1 MQRKVISALLAGVVV
16 LQAAMVVP
24 VIAQAQEK
32 PTKISTVTTKN
43 VTQTSITYVWQ
54 TDLHVSGYKIDRY
67 QNKKW
72 VTVKN
77 ITDPKIGSWKMT
89 GLKSDTIYKVRL
101 YKYIK
106 TKGGYTYG
114 EPVVYTTA
122 TNPPPVRNVKISTG
136 KTTADVSW
144 SRPSNCH
151 GYTVMFYTGSG
162 KNAKQMQ
169 LNDGCLNGLY
179 LGSLKRKTKYKI
191 EIQAIRT
198 KRIDGKTYFFYSDWA
213 TKTFKTK

>member
-43 VTQTSITYVWQ
+43 ETQTSITYVWQ
-54 TDLHVSGYKIDRY
+54 TDLKVSGYKIDRY

-89 GLKSDTIYKVRL
+89 GLKSGTVYKVRL
-101 YKYIK
+101 YKYVK
-106 TKGGYTYG
+106 TKSGCTYG

-122 TNPPPVRNVKISTG
+122 TNPPPVGGVKISTG
-136 KTTADVSW
+136 KSTADVSW
-144 SRPSNCH
+144 KRPSNCE
-151 GYTVMFYTGSG
+151 GYAVMLYTGSG
-162 KNAKQMQ
+162 KGVEQIK
-169 LNDGCLNGLY
+169 LGDGNLNGLY
-179 LGSLKRKTKYKI
+179 LGSLKRKTKYTIK
-191 EIQAIRT
+191 IQAKRT
-198 KRIDGKTYFFYSDWA
+198 IRIDGKKYFFYSDWA
-213 TKTFKTK
+213 TKTFTTK

>member
-43 VTQTSITYVWQ
+43 ETQTSITYVWQ
-54 TDLHVSGYKIDRY
+54 TDLKVSGYKIDRY

-77 ITDPKIGSWKMT
+77 IADPKVGSWKMT
-89 GLKSDTIYKVRL
+89 GLKAGTVYKVRL
-101 YKYIK
+101 YKYVK
-106 TKGGYTYG
+106 TKSGCAYG

-122 TNPPPVRNVKISTG
+122 TNPPPVGGVKISTG
-136 KTTADVSW
+136 KSTADVSW
-144 SRPSNCH
+144 SRPSNCE
-151 GYTVMFYTGSG
+151 GYAVMLYTGSG
-162 KNAKQMQ
+162 KGSEQIK
-169 LNDGCLNGLY
+169 LEDGNLNGLY
-179 LGSLKRKTKYKI
+179 LGSLKRKTKYTIK
-191 EIQAIRT
+191 IQAKRT
-198 KRIDGKTYFFYSDWA
+198 IRIDGKKYFFYSDWA
-213 TKTFKTK
+213 TKTFTTK

>member
-16 LQAAMVVP
+16 LQAAMVGP

-43 VTQTSITYVWQ
+43 ETQTSITYVWQ
-54 TDLHVSGYKIDRY
+54 TDLKVSGYKIDRY

-89 GLKSDTIYKVRL
+89 GLKSSTVYKVRL

-106 TKGGYTYG
+106 TKSGCTYG

-122 TNPPPVRNVKISTG
+122 TNPAPVSGVKVSAG

-144 SRPSNCH
+144 KRPSNCE
-151 GYTVMFYTGSG
+151 GYAVMLYTGSG
-162 KNAKQMQ
+162 KGVEQIK
-169 LNDGCLNGLY
+169 LEDGNLNGLY
-179 LGSLKRKTKYKI
+179 LGSLKRKTKYTIK
-191 EIQAIRT
+191 IQAKRT
-198 KRIDGKTYFFYSDWA
+198 IRIDGKKYFFYSDWA
-213 TKTFKTK
+213 TKTFTTK

>member
-43 VTQTSITYVWQ
+43 ETQTSITYVWQ
-54 TDLHVSGYKIDRY
+54 TDLKVSGYKIDRY

-77 ITDPKIGSWKMT
+77 IADPKVGSWKMT
-89 GLKSDTIYKVRL
+89 GLKAGTVYKVRL

-106 TKGGYTYG
+106 TKSGCAYG

-122 TNPPPVRNVKISTG
+122 TNPPPVGGVKISTG
-136 KTTADVSW
+136 KSTADVSW
-144 SRPSNCH
+144 SRPLNCE
-151 GYTVMFYTGSG
+151 GYAVMLYTGSG
-162 KNAKQMQ
+162 KGVEQIK
-169 LNDGCLNGLY
+169 LEDGNLNGLY
-179 LGSLKRKTKYKI
+179 LGSLKRKTKYTIK
-191 EIQAIRT
+191 IQAKRT
-198 KRIDGKTYFFYSDWA
+198 IRIDGKKYFFYSDWA
-213 TKTFKTK
+213 TKTFTTK

>member
-43 VTQTSITYVWQ
+43 ETQTSITYVWQ
-54 TDLHVSGYKIDRY
+54 TDLKVSGYKIDRY

-77 ITDPKIGSWKMT
+77 IADPKVGSWKMT
-89 GLKSDTIYKVRL
+89 GLKAGTVYKVRL
-101 YKYIK
+101 YKYVK
-106 TKGGYTYG
+106 TKSGCAYG

-122 TNPPPVRNVKISTG
+122 TNPPPVGGVKISTG
-136 KTTADVSW
+136 KSTADVSW
-144 SRPSNCH
+144 SRPSNCE
-151 GYTVMFYTGSG
+151 GYAVMLYTGSG
-162 KNAKQMQ
+162 KGAEQIK
-169 LNDGCLNGLY
+169 LEDGNLNGLY
-179 LGSLKRKTKYKI
+179 LGSLKRKTKYTIK
-191 EIQAIRT
+191 IQAKRT
-198 KRIDGKTYFFYSDWA
+198 IRIDGKKYFFYSDWA
-213 TKTFKTK
+213 TKTFTTK